1 MNIDNLIKEIFKE
14 NGSLSKVDVS
24 ILIETIVKTYFQYK
38 NISFED
44 NKNSKSIH
52 FDLILHDN
60 FEDFQA
66 PCGLEIFIDLSSIL
80 SNEFLEKNNSNNH
93 HSYQLKKIQSLILN
107 LINSD
112 EFS

>member
-1 MNIDNLIKEIFKE
+1 MNIDNLIKEIFKK

-80 SNEFLEKNNSNNH
+80 SNEFLEK
-93 HSYQLKKIQSLILN
+93 IILIITTP
-107 LINSD
+107 IN
-112 EFS
+112 